1 MIDPVYYSG
10 MRGTR
15 GSDGHVQ
22 AVRSVRNAPWAP
34 LGTVHRD
41 TRHVRRCLRV
51 LQTRGRCDFVAA
63 EAFIDGPDP
72 GARLRAV
79 VSGWCPP
86 PVMRLA
92 EAYEEVADSI
102 PGPSGWSTRSMAAPH
117 ATRHAFARSAADPGP
132 GPDTGVAVARHRQA
146 PVAVIEH
153 FVVDEDARAEVAARA
168 DTSACVLTALTHDDS
183 WLVSSTAAVNPKLP
197 ADVLER
203 LTTGYLGMDDWATAN
218 PALSAEK
225 IRTLVRDGSPD
236 GYDQAA
242 ANPSCP
248 PDVLR
253 ILADM
258 DDFEINEDLAAN
270 PNTPPD
276 LLEKLTQPDQGELTR
291 IAAAANP
298 SCPAAVLQHLVEH
311 ELRAD
316 HPDEEVLSAA
326 AANPNLPT
334 ASMEELFE
342 DAWTVAAT
350 RTAAATNPSC
360 RDEML
365 QALANDP
372 NPITRAA
379 AATNPNIA
387 ASTLKQLTG
396 DQDLQVRKT
405 AVHGL
410 HLRRRRTARH

>member
-1 MIDPVYYSG
+1 M
-10 MRGTR
+10 
-15 GSDGHVQ
+15 
-22 AVRSVRNAPWAP
+22 RSVRNAPWAP

-102 PGPSGWSTRSMAAPH
+102 PGPSGWSTAAPH
-117 ATRHAFARSAADPGP
+117 ATRHAFVRSAADPGP
-132 GPDTGVAVARHRQA
+132 GPDTGVAVARHRQVPA
-146 PVAVIEH
+146 AVIEH
-153 FVVDEDARAEVAARA
+153 FVVDEYARAEVAARA

-183 WLVSSTAAVNPKLP
+183 WLVSSTAAANPKLP
-197 ADVLER
+197 ADLLEW
-203 LTTGYLGMDDWATAN
+203 LTAGYLGMDDWARAN

-242 ANPSCP
+242 ATPAAPGCSADTRRHGRLRNQRGPSRQP
-248 PDVLR
+248 
-253 ILADM
+253 
-258 DDFEINEDLAAN
+258 EH
-270 PNTPPD
+270 PPD
-276 LLEKLTQPDQGELTR
+276 LLKKLTQPDQGELVR
-291 IAAAANP
+291 IAAVANP

-316 HPDEEVLSAA
+316 HPNEEVLSAA

-334 ASMEELFE
+334 SPMEELFE

-410 HLRRRRTARH
+410 HLRRRRTARR